1 MMKRLFSIA
10 AAFAAIFAFAS
21 CQDAIQPVSP
31 DNPVSGQGFKVFTA
45 TTEMAATKTSLD
57 GNDTDGYVVNW
68 ETGDQITIVDNAG
81 NVGIYTTNES
91 GTKADFTFTSG
102 TEVTEAPFKAYYPA
116 SMYNNGTPTLP
127 SVQEYSQTNIH
138 QAPMYAESSSASLQ
152 FKNLGGIIRLNLTTN
167 QSDIRVKSIRLVAN
181 EGMSGDFTITDE
193 AAVIS
198 STAVGVKLDCG
209 SGVAIGSTPTPF
221 HISLPAKEAG
231 YTNLRI
237 IVTTTQGGWQTR
249 SANKAIVIERSKL
262 TDISLAFNDLA
273 SNPTDLSSKATANTY
288 IVSQAG
294 TYKFKATV
302 KGNGGLDPV
311 TGTKATTI
319 SPSSIN
325 GATILW
331 ELAERGKA
339 VNFNYGEYDLIY
351 DSGYVFFRTPAT
363 FAAGDAY
370 VAIFHDGD
378 GGVPGVYDKDVD
390 EILWSWLIWTTDA
403 PAVTTYGGLNILDRN
418 LGATGTG
425 DVACRGM
432 MYEWGRKDPFPSPN
446 NGSYTPNTFVP
457 DRMTAFSISNFDA
470 EGMTVAYSIAHPTT
484 YIQGWSQKY
493 WQTESEF
500 TTEMWWKG
508 EKTIYDPCPAG
519 WKVPSKDEMQIV
531 INSGV
536 NLPGNGFIGNVSSD
550 FGYGNPSSQYYW
562 TSTGYDRN
570 RAWGYHGGFT
580 YDHVDDAT
588 RSGWSIRPVE
598 DLSSIDLSGYTDLS
612 AAGTANS
619 YIVAAAGDYKFKATV
634 KGNGRADLAGISKT
648 TAASDISKAE
658 LVWASYG
665 TTTAP
670 ASGELI
676 QRIGYKDGYVF
687 FSTGNAGYREGNAVL
702 AIKDA
707 SDNILWS
714 WHLWFES
721 DNLESLKQ
729 TYPGGAVF
737 MDRDLGAR
745 APAVAASISDDINAF
760 GLLYQWGRKDPFLNT
775 CNKYKYG
782 NSNGTNGLPAVQG
795 SIEQRLGALSL
806 TNTVADA
813 VQYPFRFY
821 YSSSYNINGS
831 GTTEWATDMVDGM
844 WSDDKTIFDPCPAG
858 WRVPDLSDWNDNF
871 MTLFSS
877 NSFDGDYNDYTRG
890 IKGVSIEI
898 EGGQAAYFPVSG
910 LRYRYPLTWYNNGTT
925 YYRCYG
931 YGVVESPMDYHL
943 HYWAQDGLLV
953 RTRMNGVEKYN
964 KNTKLTYSQ
973 LKGRDNEYGNI
984 NTFPETL
991 SGGFSV
997 RCVKE

>member
-1 MMKRLFSIA
+1 MMKRLFSIV
-10 AAFAAIFAFAS
+10 AAFAAILAFSS
-21 CQDAIQPVSP
+21 CQDAIQPETP
-31 DNPVSGQGFKVFTA
+31 DTPVSDSGFKVFTA
-45 TTEMAATKTSLD
+45 TTEMTATKTSLD

-102 TEVTEAPFKAYYPA
+102 TEVSEAPFKAYYPA
-116 SMYNNGTPTLP
+116 SLYNNGTPTLP
-127 SVQEYSQTNIH
+127 ASQDYSPANIH
-138 QAPMYAESSSASLQ
+138 QAPMYAESSNASLQ
-152 FKNLGGIIRLNLTTN
+152 FKNLGGIVRLNVSTTMSGKKVRKIILTAT
-167 QSDIRVKSIRLVAN
+167 Q
-181 EGMSGDFTITDE
+181 GMSGAITN
-193 AAVIS
+193 AATLASESYMATVS
-198 STAVGVKLDCG
+198 GTAGVTLDCG
-209 SGVAIGSTPTPF
+209 QSGVAIGNDAVPF
-221 HISLPAKEAG
+221 HFSVPANT
-231 YTNLRI
+231 YTGLKI
-237 IVTTTQGGWQTR
+237 TVITTDGIFQTR
-249 SANKAIVIERSKL
+249 TLKSDKSIIAERSSIADV
-262 TDISLAFNDLA
+262 TVSFNNMSA
-273 SNPTDLSSKATANTY
+273 TDLSAKGTANTY
-288 IVSQAG
+288 MVSAAG
-294 TYKFKATV
+294 NYKFNATV
-302 KGNGGLDPV
+302 KGNGGIDPL
-311 TGTKATTI
+311 TGTKATALSGI
-319 SPSSIN
+319 S
-325 GATILW
+325 GVKVLW
-331 ELAERGKA
+331 ELGDTYGKTIKYYGGA
-339 VNFNYGEYDLIY
+339 FDINYAD
-351 DSGYVFFRTPAT
+351 GYVYFSTPEN
-363 FAAGDAY
+363 FQNGDAY
-370 VAIFHDGD
+370 VA
-378 GGVPGVYDKDVD
+378 VVD
-390 EILWSWLIWTTDA
+390 DSDNILWSWLIWATDA
-403 PAVTTYGGLNILDRN
+403 PSITTYNDLGIMDRN
-418 LGATGTG
+418 LGATATG
-425 DVACRGM
+425 NVACRGM
-432 MYEWGRKDPFPSPN
+432 MYAWGRKDPFPSPN

-457 DRMTAFSISNFDA
+457 ARMTAFTISNFDA

-484 YIQGWSQKY
+484 YLQGWSYRY

-500 TTEMWWKG
+500 SLNMWWSDG
-508 EKTIYDPCPAG
+508 KTIYDPCPLG
-519 WKVPSKDEMQIV
+519 WKVPSMDEMQIV
-531 INSGV
+531 VNSGV
-536 NLPGNGFIGNVSSD
+536 NLPGNGFIGNVSTD
-550 FGYGNPSSQYYW
+550 FDYGNPGSQYYW

-580 YDHVDDAT
+580 RDHVDDAT
-588 RSGWSIRPVE
+588 RSGWSIRPVVDLDAV
-598 DLSSIDLSGYTDLS
+598 DLSDYTDLS
-612 AAGTANS
+612 AAATANS
-619 YIVAAAGDYKFKATV
+619 YIVAAAGDYKFNATV
-634 KGNGRADLAGISKT
+634 KGNGSANLAGISKT
-648 TAASDISKAE
+648 TAATDISKAE

-665 TTTAP
+665 TATAP
-670 ASGELI
+670 AIGELI
-676 QRIGYKDGYVF
+676 RRIGYKDGYVF
-687 FSTGNAGYREGNAVL
+687 FSTGNAGYREGNAVV

-707 SDNILWS
+707 SGNILWS

-721 DNLESLKQ
+721 DDLESLKQ

-745 APAVAASISDDINAF
+745 APAVAASTDDDINAF

-890 IKGVSIEI
+890 YKGVSIEI

-910 LRYRYPLTWYNNGTT
+910 LRYRYPLTWYANSKT

-943 HYWAQDGLLV
+943 HYWAQDGLIV
-953 RTRMNGVEKYN
+953 RTKMNGVEQYN

-984 NTFPETL
+984 GTFPETL